1 MQQTDPSGARR
12 WPLAIAVGALS
23 ATVAFTASGVSTAAA
38 GDDDR
43 GQGPRDQDEA
53 RNAILF
59 IGDGMGAAARNA
71 GALATVGLEG
81 SLVMDSLPYAGLV
94 KTDSAD
100 PEGFVTDS
108 AASATSY
115 ATGVKTYNGAIGL
128 DAAGNEVETL
138 IEQAEAAGLSTGLVT
153 TGEITDASTAA
164 FGAHVEDRDMQ
175 TEIARQYIEETG
187 VDVLLGGG
195 EDFWYPA
202 GNEGAIEGG
211 EGLSDQGNLVE
222 RAEELGY
229 QYVSDAEGLATA
241 ESDQLLGLFANRTM
255 FVSEPEPV
263 GTNDR
268 IVSLE
273 EMTQKAIDVLSQNE
287 KGFLLIVEEEAV
299 DEQGHANNAEKTI
312 EAVALMDQA
321 VAVAEEF
328 AEQDG
333 DTLLVTTADHETGG
347 MAVED
352 VGTEDESGIPPSTE
366 DGPFDVADS
375 EFQFVVDWTTSGH
388 TNVDVPLTAMGPG
401 AERLSGYYE
410 NTFVHQVIQESLFS
424 GEVDGGAHPSPVV
437 SRDQV
442 MRWLDRVDFP
452 VAGSDLVQAVRDRGA
467 PEAVVAELERRL
479 GDTTFAEIGD
489 VTRALGR

>member
-1 MQQTDPSGARR
+1 MQQTHTSGSRS

-23 ATVAFTASGVSTAAA
+23 ATVAFTAGGVSTAAA
-38 GDDDR
+38 GDDNRD
-43 GQGPRDQDEA
+43 QGPRDQDKA
-53 RNAILF
+53 QNAILF

-71 GALATVGLEG
+71 AALATVGLEG

-94 KTDSAD
+94 KTDAAD
-100 PEGFVTDS
+100 PEGFITDS
-108 AASATSY
+108 AASATAY
-115 ATGVKTYNGAIGL
+115 ATGVKSYNGAIGL

-164 FGAHVEDRDMQ
+164 FGAHVADRGQQ

-202 GNEGAIEGG
+202 GDEGAFEGG
-211 EGLSDQGNLVE
+211 ESQSDQGNLVQ

-229 QYVSDAEGLATA
+229 GYVSDAEGLAAA
-241 ESDQLLGLFANRTM
+241 EGDQLLGLFANRTM

-268 IVSLE
+268 NVSLE
-273 EMTQKAIDVLSQNE
+273 QMTEKAVDILSRNK
-287 KGFLLIVEEEAV
+287 KGFLLIVEEEAT
-299 DEQGHANNAEKTI
+299 DEQAHANNAEKTI
-312 EAVALMDQA
+312 EAVALMDEA
-321 VAVAEEF
+321 VAVAKEF
-328 AEQDG
+328 AEQDD
-333 DTLLVTTADHETGG
+333 DTLVVTTADHETGG

-352 VGTEDESGIPPSTE
+352 TGTEDESGIAPSTE
-366 DGPFDVADS
+366 DGPFDVSGS

-401 AERLSGYYE
+401 AERLTGYYE
-410 NTFVHQVIQESLFS
+410 NTHVHQVIQESLFS
-424 GEVDGGAHPSPVV
+424 GDTGGGDNPGTVV
-437 SRDQV
+437 TRDQV
-442 MRWLDRVDFP
+442 MRWLNRVDFP

-467 PEAVVAELERRL
+467 PEAIVAELERRL
-479 GDTTFAEIGD
+479 GDKNFAGIDD